1 MTTITILS
9 QPQTTTVVGTGQ
21 PTILL
26 QVDAGVQGPPGPQ
39 GPAGGTA
46 ITAPAAQALGGHR
59 AVVLNASGAA
69 DYADCTTPAHMGRFA
84 GITAGAASAGQPVTI
99 INAGPLTEPTWAWT
113 PDAPVYLASSGL
125 ISQTPPATGFLQ
137 IIGMTLSATTL
148 FVSPREP
155 LALL

>member
-1 MTTITILS
+1 MADVTLVL
-9 QPQTTTVVGTGQ
+9 QPHTTTLVQ
-21 PTILL
+21 
-26 QVDAGVQGPPGPQ
+26 AGMGLQGPPGPQ

-46 ITAPAAQALGGHR
+46 ITATAAQALGGHR

>member
-9 QPQTTTVVGTGQ
+9 QPQTTT
-21 PTILL
+21 LL
-26 QVDAGVQGPPGPQ
+26 QVGAGVQGPPGPQ

-46 ITAPAAQALGGHR
+46 ITATAAQALGGHR
-59 AVVLNASGAA
+59 AVVLSATGEA
-69 DYADCTTPAHMGRFA
+69 DYADCTLPAHLGRFA

>member
-21 PTILL
+21 PTTLL
-26 QVDAGVQGPPGPQ
+26 QVGAGVQGPPGPQ

-46 ITAPAAQALGGHR
+46 ITATAAQALGGHR

-69 DYADCTTPAHMGRFA
+69 DYADCTLPAHMGRFA
-84 GITAGAASAGQPVTI
+84 GITAGAASAGQSATI
-99 INAGPLTEPTWAWT
+99 INAGPLTEPSWAWT

-125 ISQTPPATGFLQ
+125 ITQTPPATGFLQ

-148 FVSPREP
+148 FISPREP
-155 LALL
+155 LAIL